1 MEVHHHSH
9 SSKKKW
15 SHYFWDFLMLFL
27 AVFCGFLAEYQ
38 LEHKI
43 ERDREKV
50 YIKNMYKDLKA
61 DTAIF
66 QGYLRTTSDFAREVD
81 SLIYLMKSETRDLHL
96 SEIYYYARNLTIS
109 NINTVYPSQP
119 TFSQLK
125 HSGQLRLI
133 HKQEVANSILSY
145 YLETDQL
152 NAQNDFILTQ
162 VAQYW
167 DHAGNLFDGNV
178 FYKIRQERKPPD
190 PTNLRLMTN
199 DPAVINKF
207 IVSTQ
212 YYYGS
217 RLGQRER
224 AEKMVRNA
232 LALMNLI
239 KTEYHLD

>member
-1 MEVHHHSH
+1 
-9 SSKKKW
+9 
-15 SHYFWDFLMLFL
+15 MLFL

-43 ERDREKV
+43 EKDREKV

-66 QGYLRTTSDFAREVD
+66 QDYARTTNDYAREVD

-109 NINTVYPSQP
+109 NINTMYSSQP

-133 HKQEVANSILSY
+133 HNQEVANSILSY

-162 VAQYW
+162 VAHYW
-167 DHAGNLFDGNV
+167 DQAGNLFNGDV

-190 PTNLRLMTN
+190 PTNLRLITN
-199 DPAVINKF
+199 DPVVINKF
-207 IVSTQ
+207 LVSIQ

-217 RLGQRER
+217 RMGQKER
-224 AEKMVRNA
+224 ADKMLQQA
-232 LALMNLI
+232 LVLMNLI
-239 KTEYHLD
+239 KKEYHLD